1 MEIIADAVNILTS
14 AQEGPRII
22 HSSGD
27 VRDCRIPL
35 DATHLKV
42 MKRVLDIV
50 VSVMMILFVLSWMIP
65 LFAMIIKITSRGP
78 VFFLQKRNGLNGRTF
93 TCIKFRTMYAN
104 EESDVMPTCEG
115 DARITPPGRFLRRY
129 CLDEFPQ
136 FLNVLAGKMAIVGP
150 RPHMVAEN
158 LKYEK
163 LIADYSFRYTIKPG
177 ITGLAQVKHRAGLS
191 RLKIMEERIFWDL
204 HYIRN
209 WSFYTDIR
217 VIFRTVIFI
226 FSK

>member
-1 MEIIADAVNILTS
+1 MEIIADTVNIVTS
-14 AQEGPRII
+14 EQEALRII
-22 HSSGD
+22 HRPDD

-35 DATHLKV
+35 DITHLKV
-42 MKRVLDIV
+42 MKRLLDIV
-50 VSVMMILFVLSWMIP
+50 LSVITILFVLSWMIP
-65 LFAMIIKITSRGP
+65 LFAIIIKVTSRGP

-115 DARITPPGRFLRRY
+115 DARITPPGKFLRRY

-136 FLNVLAGKMAIVGP
+136 FLNVLTGKMAIVGP
-150 RPHMVAEN
+150 RPHMVVEN
-158 LKYEK
+158 LKYER
-163 LIADYSFRYTIKPG
+163 LIDDYSFRCRIKPG

-191 RLKIMEERIFWDL
+191 RLKIMEERVFWDL

-217 VIFRTVIFI
+217 IICRTLVFI